1 MMKLPTVVFLLVHS
15 PLVGPTTWAP
25 VADAL
30 KAAGC
35 EVVMPRLDSPPHIDG
50 TYWSRHARI
59 VAESV
64 AAVPQDTTIIMVGH
78 SGAGPLLPAIRE
90 AMHRKV
96 AGYIFFDAGL
106 PRDGA
111 SRLDQ
116 FDTAAEVKEFR
127 AAAVNGI
134 LPRWTDDDLRSSIKD
149 DALRRAFVAELP
161 ALPLAVYEE
170 PLPVFK
176 TWPDAP
182 CAYVRTSATYDPF
195 LATARNKGWPARS
208 LDGGHFYMLNE
219 PARAA
224 ALLQELAAAILSPKP
239 RKESSSPAEP
249 ATTDPGQR

>member
-1 MMKLPTVVFLLVHS
+1 MKLATIVVLLVHS

-30 KAAGC
+30 RTAGY
-35 EVVMPRLDSPPHIDG
+35 EVIVPRLDSPPGIEG
-50 TYWSRHARI
+50 NYWNRHARI

-64 AAVPQDTTIIMVGH
+64 RAVPKDRAIILVGH
-78 SGAGPLLPAIRE
+78 SGAGPLLPAVS
-90 AMHRKV
+90 AALHRKV

-111 SRLDQ
+111 SRLDL
-116 FDTAAEVKEFR
+116 FDTAGERQEFR

-134 LPRWTDDDLRSSIKD
+134 LPKWTDDDLRSSITD
-149 DALRRAFVAELP
+149 DALRRVFVAELP

-176 TWPDAP
+176 GWPDAP
-182 CAYVRTSATYDPF
+182 CGYVRTSATYDPF
-195 LATARNKGWPARS
+195 LETARKKGWPVSRV
-208 LDGGHFYMLNE
+208 DGGHFYMLNE

-224 ALLQELAAAILSPKP
+224 AILKDMVKALLRDQTMRNGTP
-239 RKESSSPAEP
+239 
-249 ATTDPGQR
+249 

>member
-1 MMKLPTVVFLLVHS
+1 MPGPMKLPTIVFLLVHS

-25 VADAL
+25 VAEAL
-30 KAAGC
+30 KSAGY
-35 EVVMPRLDSPPHIDG
+35 EVVVPRLDSPPRIEG
-50 TYWSRHARI
+50 SYWDRHARI
-59 VAESV
+59 VAEAV
-64 AAVPQDTTIIMVGH
+64 RAVPRDKAIILVGH

-116 FDTAAEVKEFR
+116 FDTPAEVKEFR
-127 AAAVNGI
+127 DAAVNGL
-134 LPRWTDDDLRSSIKD
+134 LPKWTDDDLRTAIKD

-161 ALPLAVYEE
+161 ALPLAVYDE

-176 TWPDAP
+176 AWPDAP
-182 CAYVRTSATYDPF
+182 CAYVRTSATYDRF
-195 LATARNKGWPARS
+195 LAEARKKGWPVRE

-224 ALLQELAAAILSPKP
+224 VLLQELAATMLSK
-239 RKESSSPAEP
+239 
-249 ATTDPGQR
+249 

>member
-1 MMKLPTVVFLLVHS
+1 MKLPTIVFLLVHS

-25 VADAL
+25 VAEAL
-30 KAAGC
+30 KSAGY
-35 EVVMPRLDSPPHIDG
+35 EVVVPRLDSPPRIEGSYRD
-50 TYWSRHARI
+50 RHARI
-59 VAESV
+59 VAEAV
-64 AAVPQDTTIIMVGH
+64 RAVPQDRAIILVGH

-90 AMHRKV
+90 AMHRKI

-111 SRLDQ
+111 SHLDL

-127 AAAVNGI
+127 EAAVNGL
-134 LPRWTDDDLRSSIKD
+134 LPKWTDDDLRTSIKD

-176 TWPDAP
+176 AWPDAP
-182 CAYVRTSATYDPF
+182 CAYVRTSAAYDPF
-195 LATARNKGWPARS
+195 LAAARKKGWPVRE

-224 ALLQELAAAILSPKP
+224 GLLRELAAAMLP
-239 RKESSSPAEP
+239 R
-249 ATTDPGQR
+249 